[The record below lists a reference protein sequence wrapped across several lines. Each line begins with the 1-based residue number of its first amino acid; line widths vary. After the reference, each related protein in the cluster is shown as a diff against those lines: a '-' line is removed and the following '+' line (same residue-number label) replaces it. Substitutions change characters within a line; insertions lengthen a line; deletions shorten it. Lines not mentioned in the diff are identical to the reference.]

1 VKKRQ
6 TVKVSSRYQIAVPQS
21 VRQQLGIA
29 SGDRLLVEVRGN
41 TIILLPE
48 PDNYVAHLAGL
59 HADVWNGVDTDAY
72 MRAER
77 DAWTD
82 LPAS

>member
-1 VKKRQ
+1 MKRKQ
-6 TVKVSSRYQIAVPQS
+6 TVKVSSRYQIAVPQR
-21 VRQQLGIA
+21 VREQLGIN

-41 TIILLPE
+41 AIILLPV
-48 PDNYVAHLAGL
+48 PDNYVTHMAGL
-59 HADVWNGVDTDAY
+59 HADIWDGIDAAAY
-72 MRAER
+72 VSAER

>member
-1 VKKRQ
+1 MKQRQ

-29 SGDRLLVEVRGN
+29 SGDRLLVQVRGN
-41 TIILLPE
+41 VIILLPE
-48 PDNYVAHLAGL
+48 PKNYVEHMAGL
-59 HADVWNGVDTDAY
+59 HADVWKRVDADDY
-72 MRAER
+72 IRAER